1 MSGSFVLTQYQHLT
15 SKNTAV
21 YLAKFH
27 YDDARQQI
35 QSDSKTKDEG
45 TLKQHDT
52 VVIVPAEEDNFHPI
66 ATQNLTDSLDTRD
79 VFGQHLAMLV
89 VYQLTRTV
97 NSCTPAP
104 ETAFNVHILRS

>member
-1 MSGSFVLTQYQHLT
+1 MGKPLVFHEGHWCEKEQLGSTDWLMSGSFVLIQYQHLT

-66 ATQNLTDSLDTRD
+66 ATQNLTDSLDT
-79 VFGQHLAMLV
+79 
-89 VYQLTRTV
+89 
-97 NSCTPAP
+97 
-104 ETAFNVHILRS
+104 